1 MATVLGTRCPICLDS
16 WVNPSYVVPCL
27 HRFCFA
33 CIQRWAETKPECPL
47 CKQRVQRE
55 LALCIWGRKHLVALG
70 SCCCTVKEID
80 EGGTSC
86 CLHSP
91 RKKPSLRTP

>member
-1 MATVLGTRCPICLDS
+1 MDLEMSDSMATALDTRCPICLDS

-47 CKQRVQRE
+47 CKRRVSSIVHSVTADNSSLQFP
-55 LALCIWGRKHLVALG
+55 LNINKLCFTGML
-70 SCCCTVKEID
+70 
-80 EGGTSC
+80 
-86 CLHSP
+86 P
-91 RKKPSLRTP
+91 